1 MGFRWGSRPQEPGNG
16 HMEPASAAL
25 APVPAPEVCQMLGR
39 ALERVLKAPRPEIL
53 DLGSRCG
60 ESLVYL
66 AGRGARVTVGEID
79 PPLPTPIGR
88 RPAHSEP
95 APLLPPIRVEAPES
109 QFNLV
114 LLWEWIDF
122 IPPDRLGEVGREI
135 SRRLNQGGMVLLLS
149 RSVRTTGADE
159 RPRRY
164 RVLSDRDVRPEPVA
178 GPALT
183 RYLHPTREIQ
193 RAFAP
198 LSLVG
203 IHLQRSQIREVLLES
218 AAAKVDGEA
227 GEPTTIPD
235 DLERAP
241 ARIAPPRHTPTP
253 NQAALSWR
261 RPVPRT

>member
-1 MGFRWGSRPQEPGNG
+1 
-16 HMEPASAAL
+16 MEPASTAL
-25 APVPAPEVCQMLGR
+25 VTAPAPEVCQMLGR
-39 ALERVLKAPRPEIL
+39 ALERVLKSPRPEIL

-79 PPLPTPIGR
+79 PPLAGPIGR
-88 RPAHSEP
+88 SIARSEP
-95 APLLPPIRVEAPES
+95 GPLLPPIRVEAPES
-109 QFNLV
+109 RFNLV

-122 IPPDRLGEVGREI
+122 IPPDRLAEVGGEV
-135 SRRLNQGGMVLLLS
+135 SRRLNEGGLVLLLS

-218 AAAKVDGEA
+218 ETAKVDGEA
-227 GEPTTIPD
+227 GEPTGIPN
-235 DLERAP
+235 DLERP
-241 ARIAPPRHTPTP
+241 PVRVAPPRHAPTP

-261 RPVPRT
+261 RPVQRA

>member
-1 MGFRWGSRPQEPGNG
+1 VGFRWGSRTQAPGDG
-16 HMEPASAAL
+16 QLEPASVTL
-25 APVPAPEVCQMLGR
+25 APTPTPEVCQMLGR
-39 ALERVLKAPRPEIL
+39 ALERALKSPRPEIL

-79 PPLPTPIGR
+79 PPRPDPIGR
-88 RPAHSEP
+88 SLARGEP
-95 APLLPPIRVEAPES
+95 GPLLPPIRIEAPES
-109 QFNLV
+109 RFNLV

-122 IPPDRLGEVGREI
+122 IPPDRLAEVGGQI
-135 SRRLNQGGMVLLLS
+135 SRRLEKGGLVLLLS
-149 RSVRTTGADE
+149 RAVRTTGADE

-164 RVLSDRDVRPEPVA
+164 RVLSDRDVRPEPVK

-218 AAAKVDGEA
+218 EPAKVDGDV
-227 GEPTTIPD
+227 GEPVTLPD

-241 ARIAPPRHTPTP
+241 TRLAPPRHAPTP
-253 NQAALSWR
+253 HQAALSWR
-261 RPVPRT
+261 RPVHRA